1 MFGLVWEFCR
11 ISYFVLDLLYFFVL
25 FLHIS
30 TWSYSSMILLVMHSI
45 SSSCTSHLFVPRC
58 FICSKEPGKLT
69 NIQILYFKRISLQIL
84 FSGLVQCIFSGRNRR
99 ILTLIEFYWKSSFLP
114 SLLWPPLKETQF
126 QCIFTTHSPKARQ
139 GKPFFGHI
147 YVDFNAHPPQNE
159 R

>member
-1 MFGLVWEFCR
+1 M
-11 ISYFVLDLLYFFVL
+11 IS
-25 FLHIS
+25 
-30 TWSYSSMILLVMHSI
+30 LVMHSI
-45 SSSCTSHLFVPRC
+45 SSPCTSHLFVPRC

-99 ILTLIEFYWKSSFLP
+99 ILTLIEFYWKSSFP
-114 SLLWPPLKETQF
+114 EPPLLCPLKQTQF

-147 YVDFNAHPPQNE
+147 CVDFNKYSYEKQFSLTKCRILVFAVENLLNCLDPLLKSSWQIRQAE
-159 R
+159 K